1 MKEMK
6 LSECP
11 VRATADVIDG
21 KWKPMIVNAL
31 KTKPLRFGQLLRT
44 LPEASRKVATEHLR
58 ELESEGIISRTAFGN
73 RWERVEYTLTE
84 YGRTLVPVLAL
95 MADWGVK
102 HQRRKSILGAGAV
115 AHRTSQQQSDSQ
127 VEEPG

>member
-1 MKEMK
+1 MK

-11 VRATADVIDG
+11 VRGTADVIDG

-31 KTKPLRFGQLLRT
+31 KAKPLRFGQLLRA
-44 LPEASRKVATEHLR
+44 LPEASRKVATDQLR

-73 RWERVEYTLTE
+73 RWERVEYSLTE
-84 YGRTLVPVLAL
+84 YGRTLLPVLKL

-102 HQRRKSILGAGAV
+102 HQRRKSKLVARAV
-115 AHRTSQQQSDSQ
+115 EDRTSQQQDDSQ
-127 VEEPG
+127 VEEPA

>member
-1 MKEMK
+1 MK

-31 KTKPLRFGQLLRT
+31 KAKPLRFGQLLRA
-44 LPEASRKVATEHLR
+44 LPEASRKVATEQLR
-58 ELESEGIISRTAFGN
+58 ELESEGIISRTAFGS
-73 RWERVEYTLTE
+73 RWERVEYSLTK
-84 YGRTLVPVLAL
+84 YGRTLVPVLTL

-102 HQRRKSILGAGAV
+102 HQRRKSRLSTDAV
-115 AHRTSQQQSDSQ
+115 ARQPIQTQNDSR
-127 VEEPG
+127 VEESA

>member
-1 MKEMK
+1 MK

-31 KTKPLRFGQLLRT
+31 KAKPLRFGQLLRA
-44 LPEASRKVATEHLR
+44 LPEANRKVATEQLR
-58 ELESEGIISRTAFGN
+58 GLESEGIISRTALGK
-73 RWERVEYTLTE
+73 RWEPVEYSLTG

-102 HQRRKSILGAGAV
+102 HQRRKPRPGARAV
-115 AHRTSQQQSDSQ
+115 EHRTSQQQDDSQ
-127 VEEPG
+127 VAEPV